1 MVVNPNLSFWVK
13 HVSLCL
19 TLLSL
24 TFGVFLFLVIG
35 VHLVGIFCVCAGI
48 VCVFIISIY
57 QAGLN
62 H

>member
-35 VHLVGIFCVCAGI
+35 VHLVGIFCVCVGI